1 MNYVE
6 VDNLYKSFAEKIL
19 FEDISFKIE
28 RGDKIA
34 LIARNG
40 SGKTTLIN
48 VILGNEIPD
57 SGKIM
62 LRNDIHVNFLRQDTV
77 LNPEQNVF
85 NAIFESE
92 NEFIKCIKTYNE
104 CLMLSQLDSS
114 PETLRRLEE
123 ATSMMDAFAAW
134 DYESKVE
141 EILQIF
147 EIPDLNQKIGHLS
160 GGQQKRLALAKV
172 LIDKCDMLFLDEPTN
187 HLDIEM
193 IEWLENYLAKEKVT
207 LFLISH
213 DRYFIDNVCNT
224 VFELDDHKL
233 YRYKSNGRK
242 DDEKSD
248 RNIEYSADKMHKP
261 NGAYSNFLI
270 KKADREEMEAKTIEK
285 ARGKYRIELEWMRRQ
300 PQARQH
306 KSKKRIETFYDIEKT
321 ARQTLKDESFSFN
334 VQAARLGKKIM
345 EVYNLSKAFGDKKI
359 ISNMTYTF
367 VKGDRIGIVG
377 KNGIGKSTF
386 FKLLTEQIYPDS
398 GRIVVG
404 STVKTGYFGQEG
416 LLFNDDKKI
425 IDIVKECCEVANIDS
440 REVGAS
446 QFLSWFNFPPAVQY
460 ASFGKLS
467 GGEKRRFY
475 LIMVLLQSPNFLI
488 LDEPTNDLD
497 IQTLNL
503 LEEFLDSYEGVLLVA
518 SHDRLFLDK
527 LSDHIFAFEGNGVI
541 KDFPGNYT
549 QYVEW
554 KKARKAASPAEKATA
569 KEDTRQ
575 RPLRPRKATYKET
588 KEYEAITAE
597 MDTLEN
603 EKKTIIAKLNDA
615 STPADELEKL
625 SLRYGEIDSRLSEI
639 EDRWLELEEIV
650 NEI

>member
-1 MNYVE
+1 
-6 VDNLYKSFAEKIL
+6 
-19 FEDISFKIE
+19 
-28 RGDKIA
+28 
-34 LIARNG
+34 
-40 SGKTTLIN
+40 
-48 VILGNEIPD
+48 
-57 SGKIM
+57 
-62 LRNDIHVNFLRQDTV
+62 
-77 LNPEQNVF
+77 
-85 NAIFESE
+85 
-92 NEFIKCIKTYNE
+92 
-104 CLMLSQLDSS
+104 
-114 PETLRRLEE
+114 
-123 ATSMMDAFAAW
+123 
-134 DYESKVE
+134 
-141 EILQIF
+141 
-147 EIPDLNQKIGHLS
+147 
-160 GGQQKRLALAKV
+160 
-172 LIDKCDMLFLDEPTN
+172 
-187 HLDIEM
+187 
-193 IEWLENYLAKEKVT
+193 
-207 LFLISH
+207 
-213 DRYFIDNVCNT
+213 
-224 VFELDDHKL
+224 
-233 YRYKSNGRK
+233 
-242 DDEKSD
+242 
-248 RNIEYSADKMHKP
+248 
-261 NGAYSNFLI
+261 
-270 KKADREEMEAKTIEK
+270 
-285 ARGKYRIELEWMRRQ
+285 
-300 PQARQH
+300 
-306 KSKKRIETFYDIEKT
+306 
-321 ARQTLKDESFSFN
+321 
-334 VQAARLGKKIM
+334 M

-527 LSDHIFAFEGNGVI
+527 LSDHIFAFEGNGII

-554 KKARKAASPAEKATA
+554 KKARKAATPSEKSTP

-575 RPLRPRKATYKET
+575 RPERPRKATYKET

-597 MDTLEN
+597 MGTLES
-603 EKKTIIAKLNDA
+603 EKKTIITELNSA
-615 STPADELEKL
+615 TTPADELERL